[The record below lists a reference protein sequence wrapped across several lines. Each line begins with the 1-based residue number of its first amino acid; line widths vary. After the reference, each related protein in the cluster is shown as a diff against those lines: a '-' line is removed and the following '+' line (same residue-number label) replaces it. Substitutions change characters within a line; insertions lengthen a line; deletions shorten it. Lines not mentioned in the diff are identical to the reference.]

1 MDLDAAQVN
10 ARCSQVLDYA
20 SDSESDVEPAMLDS
34 VWRAQDHE
42 SSDAESV
49 DSQAEDPLKYVKP
62 QFWYRSHV
70 LYVTYISR

>member
-49 DSQAEDPLKYVKP
+49 DSQAEDPLK
-62 QFWYRSHV
+62 
-70 LYVTYISR
+70 